1 MLPACIFD
9 RIRDGEAPGHLV
21 ADEADLLAFLDSR
34 PVFTGHTLVIPRP
47 HIGTLAELTEDQAAA
62 LWSLGR
68 RIAAAMRPALGA
80 EGAFLALN
88 DEISQSVPH
97 VHLHVIP
104 RRRKDGLRGFLWP
117 RTRYADDTE
126 AAAIAAALRRAL
138 AAPRD

>member
-1 MLPACIFD
+1 MAVCIFD
-9 RIRDGEAPGHLV
+9 RIRDGEVPGHLV
-21 ADEADLLAFLDSR
+21 ADEADLLAFLDNR
-34 PVFTGHTLVIPRP
+34 PVFAGHTLVIPRP
-47 HIGTLAELTEDQAAA
+47 HIGTLAELTDDQASSIWA
-62 LWSLGR
+62 LGR

-117 RTRYADDTE
+117 RTRYTDDDE
-126 AAAIAAALRRAL
+126 AVATAVALRRAL
-138 AAPRD
+138 EAARA

>member
-1 MLPACIFD
+1 MPTCIFD
-9 RIRDGEAPGHLV
+9 RIRDGEVTGHVV
-21 ADEADLLAFLDSR
+21 ADEPDLLAFLDNR
-34 PVFTGHTLVIPRP
+34 PVFAGHTLVIPRS
-47 HIGTLAELTEDQAAA
+47 HVATLAELTEEQAASI
-62 LWSLGR
+62 WSLGR

-117 RTRYADDTE
+117 RTRYTDDDE
-126 AAAIAAALRRAL
+126 AAAIAVALRHAL
-138 AAPRD
+138 GSARG

>member
-1 MLPACIFD
+1 LPACIFD
-9 RIRDGEAPGHLV
+9 RIRDGEVPGHLV
-21 ADEADLLAFLDSR
+21 ADEPDLLAFLDNR
-34 PVFTGHTLVIPRP
+34 PVFAGHTLVIPRP
-47 HIGTLAELTEDQAAA
+47 HIATLAELSDEQAASIWA
-62 LWSLGR
+62 LGR

-117 RTRYADDTE
+117 RTRYTDDAEAVAVATALRDAVE
-126 AAAIAAALRRAL
+126 AARG
-138 AAPRD
+138 